1 MCHRE
6 VLTEILSKEYYSR
19 LSVLSYKYNKH
30 SEWMT
35 KPDHGGIKSPKTDC
49 RGKLGMLG
57 RGSSRADTQTTPRY
71 CWGHTGGGSW
81 GVKVPLSSG
90 VFQASMEKSREGYRS
105 LGIGSPVIW
114 TSQELSVALAK
125 LGDTL
130 SWIGILEVRAVG
142 RTGLQGSALGSAGS
156 QSYGLTLATGVLTEW
171 TEFSPGKRMR
181 RDGGYAC
188 SPAGHPLPFKSL

>member
-1 MCHRE
+1 M
-6 VLTEILSKEYYSR
+6 
-19 LSVLSYKYNKH
+19 
-30 SEWMT
+30 
-35 KPDHGGIKSPKTDC
+35 
-49 RGKLGMLG
+49 
-57 RGSSRADTQTTPRY
+57 
-71 CWGHTGGGSW
+71 
-81 GVKVPLSSG
+81 
-90 VFQASMEKSREGYRS
+90 
-105 LGIGSPVIW
+105 
-114 TSQELSVALAK
+114 ALAK

>member
-1 MCHRE
+1 MPPRG
-6 VLTEILSKEYYSR
+6 TEILSEEYYSR
-19 LSVLSYKYNKH
+19 LSVLSSKYNKH

-35 KPDHGGIKSPKTDC
+35 KPDHGGIKSPKTDF

-81 GVKVPLSSG
+81 GVKVPLSSD
-90 VFQASMEKSREGYRS
+90 VFQASMEKSREGHRS

-125 LGDTL
+125 LGGHFVMDEGNGGQGCGQDGPPGL
-130 SWIGILEVRAVG
+130 SF
-142 RTGLQGSALGSAGS
+142 GLSS
-156 QSYGLTLATGVLTEW
+156 
-171 TEFSPGKRMR
+171 FSVIWSHSCNWCLDRV
-181 RDGGYAC
+181 D
-188 SPAGHPLPFKSL
+188 